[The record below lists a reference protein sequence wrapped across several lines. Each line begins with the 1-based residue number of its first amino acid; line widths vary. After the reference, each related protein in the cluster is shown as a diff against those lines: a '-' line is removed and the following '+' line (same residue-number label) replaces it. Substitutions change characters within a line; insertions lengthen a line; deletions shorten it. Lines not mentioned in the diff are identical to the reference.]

1 MELKFDFLYISG
13 SLTMKLLHSKVDE
26 LAAYRF
32 NANDHCRL
40 AILVDP
46 EISGGGLYLVS

>member
-1 MELKFDFLYISG
+1 
-13 SLTMKLLHSKVDE
+13 MKLLHSKVGE
-26 LAAYRF
+26 LEAYRF

-46 EISGGGLYLVS
+46 ETSGVAFTWFLEIHDPGDRVPAHK